1 MLRWPVHPRGC
12 GEHSSWAWSPPSGTG
27 SSPRVRG
34 TPTLPASQTVG
45 LRFIP
50 AGAGNTPFRTPHPPG
65 RPVHPRGCGEHQGRV
80 LSGGLGIGSSPRVRG
95 TRTTSEWIHDQP
107 RFIPAGAGNTRFA
120 PLLPSE
126 ATVHPRGC
134 GEHRS
139 IVTCGG
145 SRRGSSPRV
154 RGTLVSASQ
163 NSVDERFIPAGAGN
177 TTLPMAVVG
186 ALPVHPRGCGEHVQ
200 RRSQGCGHQD
210 SSPRARGTR
219 NSGLIVLVQ
228 DRFIP
233 AGAGN
238 TSIPAA
244 LSRAL
249 WVHPRGR
256 GEHRRT
262 RCLRRTI
269 CGSSPRARGT
279 LFQ

>member
-154 RGTLVSASQ
+154 RGTLVIASQ

-177 TTLPMAVVG
+177 TYSA
-186 ALPVHPRGCGEHVQ
+186 
-200 RRSQGCGHQD
+200 
-210 SSPRARGTR
+210 
-219 NSGLIVLVQ
+219 
-228 DRFIP
+228 DRKV
-233 AGAGN
+233 
-238 TSIPAA
+238 AA
-244 LSRAL
+244 IKI
-249 WVHPRGR
+249 HPRGR
-256 GEHRRT
+256 GEH
-262 RCLRRTI
+262 
-269 CGSSPRARGT
+269 GT
-279 LFQ
+279 AG